1 MSRTQ
6 ASIYVLMGASSYGV
20 VSTIT
25 KLAYQHGFVTGEI
38 TGSQVFFGCL
48 FLWLVAL
55 PACAKTKRLSRKSL
69 LSLIMCGMVSGLTG
83 IFYYLSL
90 KTLSASFA
98 IILMFQ
104 FTWIGLLLE
113 WMRTRVRPRWNHWL
127 ATAIILSGSL
137 LASASQLNGASLH
150 AKGIFF
156 GLLSALT
163 YALFIYF
170 SNFVATDVNP
180 MIRSASF
187 VTGGL
192 FTNLLIFSP
201 AFLIEGKLFDGL
213 WFWGLLLG
221 LFGSV
226 IPTILFMKGIPH
238 IGSGLASI
246 LGSVELPAVIVVAA
260 LFLHEQPTML
270 QWAGVLLILLGIL
283 ISEVPS
289 IIGRRSV
296 SANQS

>member
-1 MSRTQ
+1 
-6 ASIYVLMGASSYGV
+6 
-20 VSTIT
+20 
-25 KLAYQHGFVTGEI
+25 
-38 TGSQVFFGCL
+38 
-48 FLWLVAL
+48 
-55 PACAKTKRLSRKSL
+55 
-69 LSLIMCGMVSGLTG
+69 
-83 IFYYLSL
+83 
-90 KTLSASFA
+90 
-98 IILMFQ
+98 
-104 FTWIGLLLE
+104 
-113 WMRTRVRPRWNHWL
+113 
-127 ATAIILSGSL
+127 L

-170 SNFVATDVNP
+170 SNFVAIDVNP

-221 LFGSV
+221 LFGTV

-283 ISEVPS
+283 ISEAPN

-296 SANQS
+296 SAKQS